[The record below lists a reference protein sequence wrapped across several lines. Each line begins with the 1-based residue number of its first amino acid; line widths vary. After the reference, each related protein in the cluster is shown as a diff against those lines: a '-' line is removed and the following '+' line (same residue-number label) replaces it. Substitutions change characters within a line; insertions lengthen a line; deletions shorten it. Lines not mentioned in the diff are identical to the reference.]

1 MTEKQLVDDNPRFS
15 QRSGLERDPN
25 PASAEL
31 AAHVAAGKRLRDL
44 SSGNPAQVGLSL
56 GELSLSPLSNR
67 ALLEYEPE
75 AFGPLRAREA
85 ISREFPEHGP
95 AIPPEQIV
103 ITASTSEAYSFLLK
117 LLCDPGDEVLV
128 PAPSYPLLEH
138 LSRFESVVTRPYR
151 LAYDGAWHIDFASIA
166 RGPRTRAILVVNPN
180 NPTGQFLAK
189 EELERLASFGLPI
202 ISDEVFSSYPLEL
215 GPGRARSA
223 LEHPGALVFA
233 LSGLSKLVA
242 LPQMK
247 LAWIAVSGPKLAR
260 TEALARLELIAD
272 AFLSPS
278 APSLHALPTWL
289 RARPTIHGLIHGR
302 LIRNLGTLTRAVKN
316 SPITRL
322 PVEGGWYAP
331 LRLPA
336 TKTDEE
342 WALELLEK
350 TGVAV
355 HPGYFFDFGGP
366 PHVVVSLI
374 TPEEELSEAAN
385 LLVDYVASR

>member
-1 MTEKQLVDDNPRFS
+1 LADSIPRFS
-15 QRSGLERDPN
+15 QRSGMDRDPN
-25 PASAEL
+25 RASERL
-31 AAHVAAGKRLRDL
+31 AAHLAAGKTLRDL
-44 SSGNPAQVGLSL
+44 SSGNPAKVGLSL

-67 ALLEYEPE
+67 AVLEYEPE
-75 AFGPLRAREA
+75 AFGPLWAREVL
-85 ISREFPEHGP
+85 SREFPEHGP
-95 AIPPEQIV
+95 AIPPDRIV

-151 LAYDGAWHIDFASIA
+151 LAYDGAWHIDFESIVCSS
-166 RGPRTRAILVVNPN
+166 RTRAILVVNPN
-180 NPTGQFLAK
+180 NPTGNFLTK
-189 EELERLASFGLPI
+189 DELDRLARYGLPI
-202 ISDEVFSSYPLEL
+202 ISDEVFASYPLEL

-223 LEHPGALVFA
+223 LEHPDALVFA

-247 LAWIAVSGPKLAR
+247 IAWIAVSGPEQAR
-260 TEALARLELIAD
+260 TEALGRLELIAD

-278 APSLHALPTWL
+278 APSLQGLPTWL
-289 RARPTIHGLIHGR
+289 RARPTIQGLIHGR

-336 TKTDEE
+336 TKSDEE
-342 WALELLEK
+342 WALELLEN
-350 TGVAV
+350 TGALV
-355 HPGYFFDFGGP
+355 HPGYFFDFDGP
-366 PHVVVSLI
+366 PHIVVSLI
-374 TPEEELSEAAN
+374 TPEQELTEAAP